1 MTSFAIIGHL
11 AHTNADFAL
20 NDLPGSGG
28 RMDILCRCVNTSLFL
43 SHDLRRDV
51 VCYLVLCGGPVPP
64 KTVRFSGDAVRSLS
78 PDERSAGALIKKAL
92 DLPAGSKFRYA
103 APGVSVRNGGLA
115 QLMTEHVFGVL
126 DEKGTDIRT
135 AGIIPDA
142 LLLSDHL
149 NFTQDEEL
157 QVQECP
163 RFSVGPECIHADH
176 TITIVH
182 NELDRR
188 RCGWK

>member
-1 MTSFAIIGHL
+1 MRHVIWSCAV
-11 AHTNADFAL
+11 D
-20 NDLPGSGG
+20 PS
-28 RMDILCRCVNTSLFL
+28 
-43 SHDLRRDV
+43 
-51 VCYLVLCGGPVPP
+51 PP
-64 KTVRFSGDAVRSLS
+64 KTIRFSGDTVRSLS

-92 DLPAGSKFRYA
+92 DIPAGSKFRDA

-142 LLLSDHL
+142 FLLSDHL
-149 NFTQDEEL
+149 NFTKDEEL
-157 QVQECP
+157 QVQQCP